1 MPPRCVLNGLQTV
14 PIPVELQ
21 VLDPLSNQTI
31 VRLGTYT
38 GNVPMYNSPKAEEA
52 VSSSGGR
59 PELFLYIHMHFST
72 QSRYVSNTYTGLVVQ
87 YTLCKTTKE

>member
-59 PELFLYIHMHFST
+59 PELFFST

>member
-21 VLDPLSNQTI
+21 VLDPLSRQCYQTI

-38 GNVPMYNSPKAEEA
+38 GNVPMYNSLKACK
-52 VSSSGGR
+52 GTMF
-59 PELFLYIHMHFST
+59 FLPLPL
-72 QSRYVSNTYTGLVVQ
+72 N
-87 YTLCKTTKE
+87 